1 MQEAE
6 ALALGG
12 AAKVTGLAQAGE
24 GMSGG
29 SNSSPS
35 IPKGGLFRRQNQA
48 LYEGAWQ
55 EHKFKWE
62 FPT

>member
-29 SNSSPS
+29 SNSSLS
-35 IPKGGLFRRQNQA
+35 IPKGELFRRQN
-48 LYEGAWQ
+48 
-55 EHKFKWE
+55 
-62 FPT
+62 